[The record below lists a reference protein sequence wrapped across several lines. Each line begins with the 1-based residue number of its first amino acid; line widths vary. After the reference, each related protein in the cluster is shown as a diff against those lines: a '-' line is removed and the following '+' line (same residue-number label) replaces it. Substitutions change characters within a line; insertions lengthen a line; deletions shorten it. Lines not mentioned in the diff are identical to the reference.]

1 MFSFIEFDR
10 KKGGDDSEAPAADVV
25 DVAKKTLATKD
36 QPTLKK

>member
-10 KKGGDDSEAPAADVV
+10 KKNDDDAETTAVAADE
-25 DVAKKTLATKD
+25 AKKVLSTKD